1 MDFKVSEIINH
12 PLEQVFA
19 VYRDEMVSLVPYMPN
34 VDAIEVV
41 DRQEADGEVK
51 LVNRW
56 KVSGSIPRAV
66 RPFFSD
72 DMLAYLDHAHWV
84 EAERQVS
91 WFFELN
97 ALGDAVDCRG
107 TNYFT
112 AASEGSTEL
121 ILTGNL
127 KVDLA
132 KVRGVPRFLRG
143 FAPKIEA
150 FVLERVKPNLSGVA
164 QAVEQYLNEKKQSS
178 E

>member
-19 VYRDEMVSLVPYMPN
+19 VYRDEMASLVPYMPN
-34 VDAIEVV
+34 VDDIEVV
-41 DRQEADGEVK
+41 DRQEMDGEVK
-51 LVNRW
+51 LINRW

-72 DMLAYLDHAHWV
+72 DMLSYLDHAHWL
-84 EAERQVS
+84 EAERTVS

-107 TNYFT
+107 INYFKPG
-112 AASEGSTEL
+112 SKEGTTEL
-121 ILTGNL
+121 ILTGAL

-132 KVRGVPRFLRG
+132 KVRGVPRLLRRL
-143 FAPKIEA
+143 APTVES

-164 QAVEQYLNEKKQSS
+164 DAVERYLNEK
-178 E
+178 